1 MANKPWLKRE
11 RHLEL
16 LADRLTARH
25 LRIAIPDTQVRKR
38 LVADWRG
45 AVSDTNL
52 VERDMHC
59 IAVVGAGASQPL
71 LARGDEL
78 AAELEAKFGRDEVE
92 LNRLS
97 LVYNLDSEQFE
108 TRLVALSRSPDAA
121 AMVRKTISEKYK
133 VQHPTLLGNELLAHL
148 LKHRFLDAIIS
159 FNFDEL
165 LDRSLEDELSKEEYV
180 RIISERD
187 CDGIQPDPSAPDYV
201 PLYVKLHGTASE
213 PDSLRFTADAYY
225 SIPQRISG
233 VVQELLH
240 AEECV
245 IVNVGSGLAT
255 FDLQHLFNIPQA
267 LKVFNLSYKPVNWL
281 VSKKIDEVRNEGLDS
296 KPKAQPQQTRKKR
309 LEYPWLHDCNP
320 DKHKCDELLQ
330 QLTDEL
336 ARKAKTSAASTRP
349 QSSRS
354 AGLLQFR
361 SVGRHEAVAQLLG
374 PDTVHR
380 NWAAIPGWSD
390 EELTEYARRR
400 TILELALTAAK
411 ARGLLSLVPLSEDRA
426 ARYYDDYRRLAGDKA
441 ESWPALCSAAGLIES
456 REAPDILL
464 SDEAL
469 RRDPDRL
476 EPTRR
481 RRRQTQQALVIERKL
496 RKSRRRQ
503 EALREK
509 PSKRKRL
516 KKEIRN
522 SVDLTKQLAK
532 PIELE
537 KRLRQE
543 DIATFE
549 KVLRKRRK
557 SREKKDQQKK
567 QLEDELTKIQDSL
580 NTTRKKRAR
589 KKLKSKA
596 KALQKGIHKLTPA
609 PERTKL
615 HKFDPET
622 LAHHVLAHV
631 RNPSSLTDARL
642 LTQTFKKIQK
652 HSEVELHMRDDRVCS
667 KAFKDPATL
676 PTSSSLQAYTRL
688 MLSDL
693 NPDDKIYISSEKGEW
708 LLHEPIRTLLASQT
722 ELFVLL
728 AFADEAENLLTAYP
742 GRISLALIDPW
753 RHNRHMT
760 IVCKGDRP
768 TVATYFAR
776 RLRTHVITA
785 VYLQNIAD
793 VELLM
798 QTYSERWDEAKKKK
812 RWNS

>member
-1 MANKPWLKRE
+1 MSAADKAKAAENQK
-11 RHLEL
+11 L
-16 LADRLTARH
+16 LADRLIARH

-38 LVADWRG
+38 LITDWRG
-45 AVSDTNL
+45 AVSDANL

-59 IAVVGAGASQPL
+59 IAVVGAGASEPL

-78 AAELEAKFGRDEVE
+78 AAELEAQFERDEVE
-92 LNRLS
+92 LNRLT
-97 LVYNLDSEQFE
+97 LVYNLDPEQFE

-165 LDRSLEDELSKEEYV
+165 LDRSLSDELSDGEYEQV
-180 RIISERD
+180 ISERD
-187 CDGIQPDPSAPDYV
+187 CDGIQADPSAPDYV

-267 LKVFNLSYKPVNWL
+267 LKVFNLSHKPVNWL
-281 VSKKIDEVRNEGLDS
+281 VSKKIDEVRNEGHS
-296 KPKAQPQQTRKKR
+296 KPKPQPQQTKRKKV
-309 LEYPWLHDCNP
+309 EYPWLHDCNP
-320 DKHKCDELLQ
+320 DGHKCDELLQ
-330 QLTDEL
+330 QLTYEL
-336 ARKAKTSAASTRP
+336 ARKAKTSALSTRP

-374 PDTVHR
+374 PETVHR

-426 ARYYDDYRRLAGDKA
+426 ARYYEDYRRLAGDKA
-441 ESWPALCSAAGLIES
+441 ESWPALCSAAGLTDS
-456 REAPDILL
+456 KEAPDILL

-469 RRDPDRL
+469 RRDRDRL
-476 EPTRR
+476 KPTKRR
-481 RRRQTQQALVIERKL
+481 TRETKKALAIEKELRRSRK
-496 RKSRRRQ
+496 RQ
-503 EALREK
+503 EALREQ
-509 PSKRKRL
+509 PSEKKKL
-516 KKEIRN
+516 KKELRR
-522 SVDLTKQLAK
+522 SVELTKQLAK
-532 PIELE
+532 PIEIE
-537 KRLRQE
+537 KQLRQE
-543 DIATFE
+543 DAAAFE

-557 SREKKDQQKK
+557 SREKTHQEKEE
-567 QLEDELTKIQDSL
+567 LENRLTKIQESL
-580 NTTRKKRAR
+580 NATSKRRVR
-589 KKLKSKA
+589 KKLKGKA
-596 KALQKGIHKLTPA
+596 KDLQRRIDKRTPP

-631 RNPSSLTDARL
+631 KNPSSLTDAKL
-642 LTQTFKKIQK
+642 LTQTFREIQK
-652 HSEVELHMRDDRVCS
+652 HSEVELHIRDDRVCS

-688 MLSDL
+688 MLCDL
-693 NPDDKIYISSEKGEW
+693 NPDDEIYISSEKGEW
-708 LLHEPIRTLLASQT
+708 LLDEPIRTLLANQAKLS
-722 ELFVLL
+722 VLL
-728 AFADEAENLLTAYP
+728 AFSDEAKNLLAAYP

-760 IVCKGDRP
+760 IVCKGNRP

-785 VYLQNIAD
+785 VYLENIAD

-798 QTYSERWDEAKKKK
+798 QTYSERWDEADKL
-812 RWNS
+812 